1 MNLFKK
7 TYLSTALAA
16 VLAGGGVP
24 GYVGAVTLSQDNI
37 GDVGIVPYY
46 TMREGWSTDF
56 YIINTSNH
64 ATAVKV
70 RFHEARNSREVLDF
84 IVVLSPYD
92 MFNAFATL
100 DAVKGPVVKFPSGNS
115 EKTCVVPIPTDRV
128 GGVGGYLPFSDFEY
142 VGANYD
148 NWPPGYPE
156 AYNQYPLGTL
166 DRTLEGYFTVIEM
179 GVSPEGPVYEAS
191 IAKDC
196 ETIENAFRAE
206 NIIPTYEEFERNMN
220 NLKVGFSLTNFL
232 VGTQGS
238 GSATMLAN
246 FATNRSAIAHTLTSI
261 EAGAVDVD
269 GLQQAVNDAED
280 AVAAAEAGVV
290 SAKTNL
296 CETEIVNPSCA
307 FSAEIALTPPVNDPT
322 QQYCG
327 NTPPPDRYL
336 NGVDNPSIATVA
348 GLDCPGEL
356 EAAYSTSIGVLASAN
371 SGLIAAQDALNA
383 AVVGVLGAPLNLIH
397 AQDGSPLVGDPE
409 RYPNLNS
416 GDFFAYWF
424 RDGQYRW
431 LGNYG
436 QLPDSINLPFGLWLG
451 LYPRPVDAVTALLMK
466 SDAINEWAYNA
477 NTGAMSELT
486 LSGPTKRWYTDWE
499 NVYAKNSHLVGIS
512 PILADAIANTT
523 VGWPPFDDQFRL
535 FGQSCDTVAVGLW
548 NNDEIGPS
556 DPVLP
561 SPSPFVSLCW
571 EANVLYTG
579 ETTSEGTSPL
589 LGSRVGVRVDPNI
602 LATTN
607 ANEKYNG
614 WINVNMTVNAH
625 NYHPAIPLL
634 NLTLPN
640 IPDTWPF
647 DEIVQTGMPY
657 IGFAFKERDL
667 GVPGNNYSGLT
678 PHSYMRNWDKRNL
691 IGGTLTLEDLQIYG
705 PVIINSVATW
715 FCGNPDPLA
724 DGCDIYNPVFPIDNT
739 PDGPL
744 VELPF

>member
-1 MNLFKK
+1 
-7 TYLSTALAA
+7 
-16 VLAGGGVP
+16 
-24 GYVGAVTLSQDNI
+24 
-37 GDVGIVPYY
+37 
-46 TMREGWSTDF
+46 
-56 YIINTSNH
+56 
-64 ATAVKV
+64 
-70 RFHEARNSREVLDF
+70 
-84 IVVLSPYD
+84 
-92 MFNAFATL
+92 
-100 DAVKGPVVKFPSGNS
+100 
-115 EKTCVVPIPTDRV
+115 
-128 GGVGGYLPFSDFEY
+128 
-142 VGANYD
+142 
-148 NWPPGYPE
+148 
-156 AYNQYPLGTL
+156 
-166 DRTLEGYFTVIEM
+166 
-179 GVSPEGPVYEAS
+179 
-191 IAKDC
+191 
-196 ETIENAFRAE
+196 
-206 NIIPTYEEFERNMN
+206 
-220 NLKVGFSLTNFL
+220 
-232 VGTQGS
+232 
-238 GSATMLAN
+238 MLAN

-261 EAGAVDVD
+261 EAGAVDID
-269 GLQQAVNDAED
+269 GLQD
-280 AVAAAEAGVV
+280 AVDDAQDGVDAAEAAMV
-290 SAKTNL
+290 SAKQEL
-296 CETEIVNPSCA
+296 CQNEAVDAGCA
-307 FSAEIALTPPVNDPT
+307 FNATLPAPQTCVPEN
-322 QQYCG
+322 
-327 NTPPPDRYL
+327 L
-336 NGVDNPSIATVA
+336 NGVDNAPPATIDA
-348 GLDCPGEL
+348 LACQADKES
-356 EAAYSTSIGVLASAN
+356 AYSAAF
-371 SGLIAAQDALNA
+371 SGLITANTALANA
-383 AVVGVLGAPLNLIH
+383 ITARDDAVVNVLGAPLNLIH

-436 QLPDSINLPFGLWLG
+436 ELPDSINLPFGLWLG

-486 LSGPTKRWYTDWE
+486 LTGPTKRWYTDWE

-602 LATTN
+602 LATAN

-657 IGFAFKERDL
+657 IGFSFKERDL

>member
-92 MFNAFATL
+92 MINAFATI
-100 DAVKGPVVKFPSGNS
+100 DGQSGKPVVKFPTGNS
-115 EKTCVVPIPTDRV
+115 EKTCVVPIPYDRV

-142 VGANYD
+142 LEKYGNYD
-148 NWPPGYPE
+148 GWPAGGDADY
-156 AYNQYPLGTL
+156 AQYPLGTL

-179 GVSPEGPVYEAS
+179 GVSPEGPVYDAS

-196 ETIENAFRAE
+196 EYIEDAFRAE
-206 NIIPTYEEFERNMN
+206 NILPTYAEFERNMN

-261 EAGAVDVD
+261 EYGGVDYQAALDAVDAAEADVTAAEGDVVD
-269 GLQQAVNDAED
+269 AKKDLCQNQLQDPGCDFQGLLNGLPNPETCGPPVGPPVADPPYALSGDQNPSPLAVDALNCQTALEGAYSNAFTALVTANTALADAEANRD
-280 AVAAAEAGVV
+280 AVA
-290 SAKTNL
+290 
-296 CETEIVNPSCA
+296 I
-307 FSAEIALTPPVNDPT
+307 
-322 QQYCG
+322 
-327 NTPPPDRYL
+327 
-336 NGVDNPSIATVA
+336 
-348 GLDCPGEL
+348 
-356 EAAYSTSIGVLASAN
+356 
-371 SGLIAAQDALNA
+371 
-383 AVVGVLGAPLNLIH
+383 GVLGAPLNLIH
-397 AQDGSPLVGDPE
+397 AQDGDLAIHDPE

-436 QLPDSINLPFGLWLG
+436 QLPDAINLPFGLWLG

-477 NTGAMSELT
+477 NTGASSDLI
-486 LSGPTKRWYTDWE
+486 LAGPTKRYYTDWK
-499 NVYAKNSHLVGIS
+499 NVYAKEPHLVGIS
-512 PILADAIANTT
+512 PILADQIANTT
-523 VGWPPFDDQFRL
+523 VGWPPFDEQFWPD
-535 FGQSCDTVAVGLW
+535 GSSCDAVAVGLW
-548 NNDEIGPS
+548 NNDEIGPK

-579 ETTSEGTSPL
+579 SESL
-589 LGSRVGVRVDPNI
+589 LGSHVGQRVNPDI
-602 LATTN
+602 LAAAGAT
-607 ANEKYNG
+607 EKYNG
-614 WINVNMTVNAH
+614 WIDVNMTVNAH
-625 NYHPAIPLL
+625 NYHPALPLL

-640 IPDTWPF
+640 IPDTWPL

-691 IGGTLTLEDLQIYG
+691 LGGTLTFEDLGAYG

-715 FCGNPDPLA
+715 FCGDPNPIQNES
-724 DGCDIYNPVFPIDNT
+724 CDIYNPIFPIDNR
-739 PDGPL
+739 
-744 VELPF
+744 

>member
-261 EAGAVDVD
+261 EAGAVDID
-269 GLQQAVNDAED
+269 GLQQAVDDAQD
-280 AVAAAEAGVV
+280 VV
-290 SAKTNL
+290 
-296 CETEIVNPSCA
+296 
-307 FSAEIALTPPVNDPT
+307 D
-322 QQYCG
+322 
-327 NTPPPDRYL
+327 D
-336 NGVDNPSIATVA
+336 
-348 GLDCPGEL
+348 
-356 EAAYSTSIGVLASAN
+356 
-371 SGLIAAQDALNA
+371 AQDA
-383 AVVGVLGAPLNLIH
+383 VVVQKNNLCQ
-397 AQDGSPLVGDPE
+397 QD
-409 RYPNLNS
+409 
-416 GDFFAYWF
+416 
-424 RDGQYRW
+424 
-431 LGNYG
+431 
-436 QLPDSINLPFGLWLG
+436 
-451 LYPRPVDAVTALLMK
+451 
-466 SDAINEWAYNA
+466 A
-477 NTGAMSELT
+477 N
-486 LSGPTKRWYTDWE
+486 
-499 NVYAKNSHLVGIS
+499 
-512 PILADAIANTT
+512 
-523 VGWPPFDDQFRL
+523 
-535 FGQSCDTVAVGLW
+535 
-548 NNDEIGPS
+548 
-556 DPVLP
+556 
-561 SPSPFVSLCW
+561 SLC
-571 EANVLYTG
+571 
-579 ETTSEGTSPL
+579 SPY
-589 LGSRVGVRVDPNI
+589 P
-602 LATTN
+602 
-607 ANEKYNG
+607 
-614 WINVNMTVNAH
+614 
-625 NYHPAIPLL
+625 
-634 NLTLPN
+634 
-640 IPDTWPF
+640 
-647 DEIVQTGMPY
+647 
-657 IGFAFKERDL
+657 
-667 GVPGNNYSGLT
+667 
-678 PHSYMRNWDKRNL
+678 
-691 IGGTLTLEDLQIYG
+691 
-705 PVIINSVATW
+705 
-715 FCGNPDPLA
+715 
-724 DGCDIYNPVFPIDNT
+724 
-739 PDGPL
+739 
-744 VELPF
+744 